1 LRWRETGGCDFS
13 LRPNRFKSIVLANPS
28 SQISSQTDLLWSATM
43 QRIASALVVLVFVGW
58 VAFKYLTLA
67 DQTAPQRTTNTPNDP
82 TTTVAGSAACDTS
95 LWDHVYN
102 PQRLIVQQKCIA
114 VTGTIMDATHG
125 RRRDGVRREADG
137 DTHGWLQLDPGFE
150 NLLSEGNMSD
160 EDGNLVFEIVC
171 EFPVRQTDAI
181 TACEAYSNS
190 VNLPPV
196 GSHVRIVGTYVQ
208 DNNHARWMEI
218 HPVTSITVIQ

>member
-1 LRWRETGGCDFS
+1 
-13 LRPNRFKSIVLANPS
+13 
-28 SQISSQTDLLWSATM
+28 M
-43 QRIASALVVLVFVGW
+43 QRFASALVVLVCCVLVGW
-58 VAFKYLTLA
+58 VGVKYLTPQ
-67 DQTAPQRTTNTPNDP
+67 DQTATQPNPSAP
-82 TTTVAGSAACDTS
+82 TTKDAGSTSCDAS

-190 VNLPPV
+190 VNFPPV